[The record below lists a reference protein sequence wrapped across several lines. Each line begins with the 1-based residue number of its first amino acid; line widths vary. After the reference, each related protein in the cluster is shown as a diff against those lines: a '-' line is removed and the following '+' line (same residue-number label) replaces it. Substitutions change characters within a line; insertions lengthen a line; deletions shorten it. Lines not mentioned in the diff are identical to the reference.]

1 MKKALIISIIVN
13 ILFFLFG
20 GYAIQKK
27 GGVDYIKRKINSQEV
42 TINSVYRIHYET
54 KLSFFRS
61 MPNEAN
67 EIIFLGDS
75 LTELCDWNELLGKNN
90 LKNRGIDGDVIN
102 GVIERIDEVVSSN
115 PQKIFLMIGT
125 NDLAQNRTID
135 QILIDF
141 REYA

>member
-102 GVIERIDEVVSSN
+102 GADTGHHAPRHGI
-115 PQKIFLMIGT
+115 
-125 NDLAQNRTID
+125 
-135 QILIDF
+135 
-141 REYA
+141 REACTFH